1 MSDTHIANSGYS
13 NSFVLA
19 GLDKKCKYI
28 TPSGAVRQL
37 SGNTP
42 NKHYWYHLSY
52 NEAAKYAS
60 KTDTTVSFWLDNAQY
75 NGLHIFVVDVDN
87 FKENGKKLPIDTE
100 APAFKTLER
109 AADIVTRS
117 KSGGYHFYFGVYKE
131 RATPLFDSIGL
142 LTGKDKPSLVSK
154 TKSISK
160 DGRLLIDCFCDVGHL
175 IRETHWDCS
184 KPLTDKTECLYRILA
199 EYFVIKRTGNS
210 GAFTGELDD
219 AEGWDDTQIEGR
231 DAAYLREHMTFEQQ
245 QCFDD
250 LMDIDADCDG
260 SKWKETGF
268 DIYCAFQQ
276 PEEIFADELAG
287 EVWLWWSKRGKE
299 KYSPQS
305 CVGTWNWIVKKA
317 LTNGAQINNLL
328 WRSLLGL
335 DKPSTDGKQVS
346 YTALLGDEDFRP
358 KWQGQL
364 ITWRHNDNGNRQ
376 SHDIMIGDIA
386 YKPESFFK
394 LIEPQYKRVYVKAA
408 LNGIDIENSL
418 YLTRS
423 KRQQWT
429 YFAKSWK
436 YGTIEPTEEQRQA
449 ALIFCDNNPTA
460 KQIKRWIDKVGLNSV
475 LTFGA
480 TPQKIDEPAKTW
492 CHTEEL
498 KEDNSGI
505 LYYGISIQWKEILE
519 YIAYKT
525 RNGQTDIE
533 SRLKAMY
540 WYKPKKCY
548 MTYSVD
554 DYNKLSSWIMAG
566 CDMDN
571 MPFSGETPNSELEFE
586 LLFENAT
593 FQVMQT
599 VGERNRNEEIK
610 ERQKQGRA
618 LTKKSKDRE
627 EIMKH
632 LFSENQHFTY
642 KQLLEWGIS
651 RGRITTMK
659 KNRIIVEIGA
669 EYMLIYE

>member
-52 NEAAKYAS
+52 DEAAEYAS
-60 KTDTTVSFWLDNAQY
+60 KTDTTVSFWLDNARY
-75 NGLHIFVVDVDN
+75 NELHIFVVDVDPIE
-87 FKENGKKLPIDTE
+87 ENGKKLPIDTE
-100 APAFKTLER
+100 SPAFKALER

-142 LTGKDKPSLVSK
+142 LTAKDKQSLVCK
-154 TKSISK
+154 TGNIST
-160 DGRLLIDCFCDVGHL
+160 DGRIKVDFFCDVGHL
-175 IRETHWDCS
+175 IRETQWDCS

-219 AEGWDDTQIEGR
+219 AEGWDGTQIEGR

-245 QCFDD
+245 LCFDD
-250 LMDIDADCDG
+250 LMDIDADCD
-260 SKWKETGF
+260 SATWKSIGF
-268 DIYCAFQQ
+268 DIHCAFGGG
-276 PEEIFADELAG
+276 ENDELAG

-299 KYSPQS
+299 KYSPQT

-317 LTNGAQINNLL
+317 RTDGAQINNLL
-328 WRSLLGL
+328 WRNLLGL

-346 YTALLGDEDFRP
+346 YTALLGDEDISP
-358 KWQGQL
+358 MWQGQP
-364 ITWRHNDNGNRQ
+364 IIWRHSNNGDRQ
-376 SHDIMIGDIA
+376 SHDIMIDGTA

-394 LIEPQYKRVYVKAA
+394 LIEPQYKRVQLKAK
-408 LNGIDIENSL
+408 LIGIDAENSL

-423 KRQQWT
+423 KRQQWA

-436 YGTIEPTEEQRQA
+436 YEVIEPTAEQQQA
-449 ALIFCDNNPTA
+449 ALIFSDNNPTA
-460 KQIKRWIDKVGLNSV
+460 KQIKRWIDKVGLGNV
-475 LTFGA
+475 LTFSA
-480 TPQKIDEPAKTW
+480 TPQKIDEPSKTW
-492 CHTEEL
+492 CHYEKY
-498 KEDNSGI
+498 KEDNIGI
-505 LYYGISIQWKEILE
+505 AYYGVGVQWKEILE
-519 YIAYKT
+519 YIAYET
-525 RNGQTDIE
+525 DSGQADIE
-533 SRLKAMY
+533 RRLKAMY
-540 WYKPKKCY
+540 WYAPQKCY
-548 MTYSVD
+548 MTYSKQ
-554 DYNKLSSWIMAG
+554 DYNKLDSWIMAG
-566 CDMDN
+566 CDMCD
-571 MPFSGETPNSELEFE
+571 MPFSGTTPNSELEFE

-593 FQVMQT
+593 FEVMQT

-627 EIMKH
+627 EIMKY

-659 KNRIIVEIGA
+659 KNRTIVEIGA
-669 EYMLIYE
+669 EYMLIHE